1 MKIVETKIVTET
13 VTGIEFDLNE
23 LATIKVM
30 LTTKVAPGS
39 LLADAKNRLLD
50 KINSINPEY
59 RGAIK
64 AFTD

>member
-1 MKIVETKIVTET
+1 MKIVETKT

-30 LTTKVAPGS
+30 LTIKATPGS